1 MLEII
6 MVAVGLFI
14 AWLLK
19 QAFVGRCDA
28 NGVSQAYGAWQ
39 VLKWLVILGV
49 GGFIA
54 LLLLAS
60 ILNHANTGN
69 W

>member
-19 QAFVGRCDA
+19 QAFSGKCLDA
-28 NGVSQAYGAWQ
+28 GVSQAYGAWIL
-39 VLKWLVILGV
+39 LKWIVILGV
-49 GGFIA
+49 SGFVGLI
-54 LLLLAS
+54 LLAMYLS
-60 ILNHANTGN
+60 RGTGQ
-69 W
+69 